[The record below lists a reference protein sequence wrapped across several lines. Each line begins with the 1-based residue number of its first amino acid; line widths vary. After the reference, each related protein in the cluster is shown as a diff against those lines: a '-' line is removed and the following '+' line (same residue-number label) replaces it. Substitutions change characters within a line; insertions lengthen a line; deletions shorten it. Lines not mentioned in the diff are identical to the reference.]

1 MSRKRQRRIG
11 KVLRLG
17 ISIGMLSGIILGLCL
32 KWIEWLTGK
41 QVYTLLLNVDFIPII
56 GPIQWPEWVEFVFH
70 LLIAVAIGI
79 VFVYIV
85 GKLNNMSIRKIVLC
99 SFLLTLP
106 TIPLYFPLTLLALK
120 PTPAVDD
127 TVAIFYWTAG
137 HLIFEAALVFGYI
150 ILKRR
155 L

>member
-1 MSRKRQRRIG
+1 M
-11 KVLRLG
+11 LRLG

-106 TIPLYFPLTLLALK
+106 TIPLYFPLTPLALK

-127 TVAIFYWTAG
+127 AVAIFYWTAG
-137 HLIFEAALVFGYI
+137 HLIFAVTLVFGYI

>member
-1 MSRKRQRRIG
+1 MSQKRQRRIG

-70 LLIAVAIGI
+70 LLIAAAIGI

-127 TVAIFYWTAG
+127 AVAIFYWTAG
-137 HLIFEAALVFGYI
+137 HLVFTAALVFGYI

>member
-1 MSRKRQRRIG
+1 M
-11 KVLRLG
+11 LRLG

-70 LLIAVAIGI
+70 LLIAAAIGI

-85 GKLNNMSIRKIVLC
+85 GKLNNISIRKIVLC

-127 TVAIFYWTAG
+127 AVAIFYWTAG
-137 HLIFEAALVFGYI
+137 HLIFSAALVFGYI

>member
-11 KVLRLG
+11 KVIRLG
-17 ISIGMLSGIILGLCL
+17 ISIGILSGSILGLCL

-56 GPIQWPEWVEFVFH
+56 DPIQWPEWVEFVFH
-70 LLIAVAIGI
+70 LFIAVVIGI

-85 GKLNNMSIRKIVLC
+85 DKLNNMSIRKIVLC

-127 TVAIFYWTAG
+127 ALAIFY
-137 HLIFEAALVFGYI
+137 
-150 ILKRR
+150 
-155 L
+155 

>member
-1 MSRKRQRRIG
+1 M
-11 KVLRLG
+11 LRLG

-127 TVAIFYWTAG
+127 TVAIFYWTAS
-137 HLIFEAALVFGYI
+137 HLIFAAALVFGYI

>member
-1 MSRKRQRRIG
+1 M
-11 KVLRLG
+11 LRLG

-70 LLIAVAIGI
+70 LLIAAAIGI

-127 TVAIFYWTAG
+127 AVAIFYWTAG
-137 HLIFEAALVFGYI
+137 HLIFAAALVLGYI

>member
-1 MSRKRQRRIG
+1 
-11 KVLRLG
+11 VLRLG

-32 KWIEWLTGK
+32 KWIEWLTSK

-70 LLIAVAIGI
+70 LLIAAAIGI

-127 TVAIFYWTAG
+127 AVAIFYWTAG
-137 HLIFEAALVFGYI
+137 HLVFTAALVFGYI

>member
-1 MSRKRQRRIG
+1 
-11 KVLRLG
+11 VLRLG

-70 LLIAVAIGI
+70 LLIAAAIGI

-127 TVAIFYWTAG
+127 AVAIFYWTAG
-137 HLIFEAALVFGYI
+137 HLVFTAALVFGYI

>member
-1 MSRKRQRRIG
+1 M
-11 KVLRLG
+11 LRLG

-32 KWIEWLTGK
+32 KWIEWLTSK

-70 LLIAVAIGI
+70 LLIAAAIGI

-85 GKLNNMSIRKIVLC
+85 GKLNNMSIRKIVVC

-127 TVAIFYWTAG
+127 AVAIFYWTAG
-137 HLIFEAALVFGYI
+137 HLVFTAALVFGYI

>member
-1 MSRKRQRRIG
+1 
-11 KVLRLG
+11 
-17 ISIGMLSGIILGLCL
+17 MLSGIILGLCL

-70 LLIAVAIGI
+70 LLIAAAIGI

-85 GKLNNMSIRKIVLC
+85 GKLINMSIRKIVLC

-127 TVAIFYWTAG
+127 AVAIFYWTAG
-137 HLIFEAALVFGYI
+137 HLVFTAALVFGYI

>member
-1 MSRKRQRRIG
+1 M
-11 KVLRLG
+11 LRLG

-106 TIPLYFPLTLLALK
+106 TIPL
-120 PTPAVDD
+120 
-127 TVAIFYWTAG
+127 
-137 HLIFEAALVFGYI
+137 
-150 ILKRR
+150 
-155 L
+155 

>member
-1 MSRKRQRRIG
+1 
-11 KVLRLG
+11 
-17 ISIGMLSGIILGLCL
+17 MLSGIILGLCL

-70 LLIAVAIGI
+70 LFIAVVIGI

-85 GKLNNMSIRKIVLC
+85 DKLNNMSIRKIVLC

-120 PTPAVDD
+120 PKPAVDD
-127 TVAIFYWTAG
+127 ALAIFYWTAG
-137 HLIFEAALVFGYI
+137 YLIFAAALPIGYI

>member
-1 MSRKRQRRIG
+1 M
-11 KVLRLG
+11 LRLG

-70 LLIAVAIGI
+70 LLIAAAIGI

-85 GKLNNMSIRKIVLC
+85 GKLNNMSIRKIVLY

-127 TVAIFYWTAG
+127 AVAIFYWTAG
-137 HLIFEAALVFGYI
+137 HLVFTAALVFGYI

>member
-1 MSRKRQRRIG
+1 M
-11 KVLRLG
+11 LRLG

-127 TVAIFYWTAG
+127 AVAIFYWTAG
-137 HLIFEAALVFGYI
+137 HLIFAAALGFGYI

>member
-70 LLIAVAIGI
+70 LLIAAAIGI

-127 TVAIFYWTAG
+127 AVAIFYWTAG
-137 HLIFEAALVFGYI
+137 HLVFTAALVFGYI

>member
-1 MSRKRQRRIG
+1 
-11 KVLRLG
+11 VLRLG

-56 GPIQWPEWVEFVFH
+56 GPIQWPESVEFVFH
-70 LLIAVAIGI
+70 LFIAVAIGI

-127 TVAIFYWTAG
+127 AVAIFYWTAG
-137 HLIFEAALVFGYI
+137 HLVFTAALVFGYI

>member
-1 MSRKRQRRIG
+1 MI
-11 KVLRLG
+11 RLG
-17 ISIGMLSGIILGLCL
+17 ISIGILSGSILGLCL

-70 LLIAVAIGI
+70 LFIAVVIGI

-85 GKLNNMSIRKIVLC
+85 DKLNNMSIRKIVLC

-127 TVAIFYWTAG
+127 ALAISYWTAG
-137 HLIFEAALVFGYI
+137 YLIFAAALTIGYI

>member
-1 MSRKRQRRIG
+1 MI
-11 KVLRLG
+11 RLG
-17 ISIGMLSGIILGLCL
+17 ISIGILSGIILGLCL
-32 KWIEWLTGK
+32 KSIEWLTGK

-56 GPIQWPEWVEFVFH
+56 GPIQWPEWVEFGFH
-70 LLIAVAIGI
+70 LLIAVVIGI

-85 GKLNNMSIRKIVLC
+85 DKLTNRSIQKIILC

-127 TVAIFYWTAG
+127 ALALFYWTAG
-137 HLIFEAALVFGYI
+137 HLIFAAVLTIGYI

>member
-70 LLIAVAIGI
+70 LLIAVVIGI

-127 TVAIFYWTAG
+127 AVAIFYWTAG
-137 HLIFEAALVFGYI
+137 HLIFAAALVLGYI

>member
-17 ISIGMLSGIILGLCL
+17 ISIGMLSGVILGLCL

-70 LLIAVAIGI
+70 LLIAAAIGI

-127 TVAIFYWTAG
+127 AVAIFYWTAG
-137 HLIFEAALVFGYI
+137 HLIFSAALVFGYI

>member
-70 LLIAVAIGI
+70 LLIAAAIGI

-85 GKLNNMSIRKIVLC
+85 GKLNNMSIRKIVLY

-127 TVAIFYWTAG
+127 AVAIFYWTAG
-137 HLIFEAALVFGYI
+137 HLVFTAALVFGYI

>member
-1 MSRKRQRRIG
+1 
-11 KVLRLG
+11 VLRLG

-70 LLIAVAIGI
+70 LLIAAAIGI

-85 GKLNNMSIRKIVLC
+85 GKLNNMSIRKIILC

-127 TVAIFYWTAG
+127 AVAIFYWTAG
-137 HLIFEAALVFGYI
+137 HLVFTAALVFGYI

>member
-1 MSRKRQRRIG
+1 MI
-11 KVLRLG
+11 RLG
-17 ISIGMLSGIILGLCL
+17 ISIGILSGSILGLCL

-56 GPIQWPEWVEFVFH
+56 DPIQWPEWVEFVFH
-70 LLIAVAIGI
+70 LFIAVVIGI

-85 GKLNNMSIRKIVLC
+85 DKLNNMSIRKIVLC

-127 TVAIFYWTAG
+127 ALAIFY
-137 HLIFEAALVFGYI
+137 
-150 ILKRR
+150 
-155 L
+155 

>member
-137 HLIFEAALVFGYI
+137 HLIFAAALVFGYI

>member
-1 MSRKRQRRIG
+1 M
-11 KVLRLG
+11 LRLG

-32 KWIEWLTGK
+32 KWIEWLTDK

-79 VFVYIV
+79 IFVYIV
-85 GKLNNMSIRKIVLC
+85 SKLNNMSIRKIALC

-127 TVAIFYWTAG
+127 AVAIFYWTAG
-137 HLIFEAALVFGYI
+137 HLIFAAALVLGYI

>member
-1 MSRKRQRRIG
+1 M
-11 KVLRLG
+11 LRLG

-70 LLIAVAIGI
+70 LLIAAAIGI

-127 TVAIFYWTAG
+127 AVAIFYWTAG
-137 HLIFEAALVFGYI
+137 HLIFSAALVFGYI

>member
-70 LLIAVAIGI
+70 LLIAAAIGI

-127 TVAIFYWTAG
+127 AVAIFYWTAG
-137 HLIFEAALVFGYI
+137 HLIFAAALVLGYI

>member
-1 MSRKRQRRIG
+1 M
-11 KVLRLG
+11 LRLG

-70 LLIAVAIGI
+70 LLIAAAIGI

-127 TVAIFYWTAG
+127 AVAIFYWTAG
-137 HLIFEAALVFGYI
+137 HLVFTAALVFGYI

>member
-1 MSRKRQRRIG
+1 M
-11 KVLRLG
+11 LRLG

-70 LLIAVAIGI
+70 LLIAAAIGI

-85 GKLNNMSIRKIVLC
+85 DKLNNMSIRKIVLC

-127 TVAIFYWTAG
+127 AGAIFYWTAD
-137 HLIFEAALVFGYI
+137 HLIFAAALVFGYI

>member
-1 MSRKRQRRIG
+1 M
-11 KVLRLG
+11 LRLG
-17 ISIGMLSGIILGLCL
+17 ISIGMLSGVILGLCL

-70 LLIAVAIGI
+70 LLIAAAIGI

-127 TVAIFYWTAG
+127 AVAIFYWTAG
-137 HLIFEAALVFGYI
+137 HLIFSAALVFGYI

>member
-1 MSRKRQRRIG
+1 M
-11 KVLRLG
+11 LRLG

-120 PTPAVDD
+120 PTPAADD
-127 TVAIFYWTAG
+127 AVAIFYWSAG
-137 HLIFEAALVFGYI
+137 HLIFAAALGFGYI

>member
-1 MSRKRQRRIG
+1 MNRKRQRRIG

-70 LLIAVAIGI
+70 LLIAAAIGI

-106 TIPLYFPLTLLALK
+106 TILLYFPLTLLALK

-127 TVAIFYWTAG
+127 AVAIFYWTAG
-137 HLIFEAALVFGYI
+137 HLIFSAALVFGYI

>member
-1 MSRKRQRRIG
+1 
-11 KVLRLG
+11 
-17 ISIGMLSGIILGLCL
+17 MLSGIILGLCL

-70 LLIAVAIGI
+70 LLIAAAIGI

-127 TVAIFYWTAG
+127 AVAIFYWTAG
-137 HLIFEAALVFGYI
+137 HLIFSAALVFGYI

>member
-70 LLIAVAIGI
+70 LLIAVVIGI

-85 GKLNNMSIRKIVLC
+85 GKLNNMSIRKMVLC

-127 TVAIFYWTAG
+127 LLAIFYWTAC
-137 HLIFEAALVFGYI
+137 HLIFAAALVFGYI

>member
-1 MSRKRQRRIG
+1 M
-11 KVLRLG
+11 LRLG

-41 QVYTLLLNVDFIPII
+41 QVYTLLLNVDFIPMI

-70 LLIAVAIGI
+70 LLIAAAIGI

-127 TVAIFYWTAG
+127 AVAIFYWT
-137 HLIFEAALVFGYI
+137 
-150 ILKRR
+150 
-155 L
+155 

>member
-1 MSRKRQRRIG
+1 
-11 KVLRLG
+11 
-17 ISIGMLSGIILGLCL
+17 
-32 KWIEWLTGK
+32 
-41 QVYTLLLNVDFIPII
+41 
-56 GPIQWPEWVEFVFH
+56 
-70 LLIAVAIGI
+70 
-79 VFVYIV
+79 
-85 GKLNNMSIRKIVLC
+85 LC

-127 TVAIFYWTAG
+127 ALALFYWTAG
-137 HLIFEAALVFGYI
+137 HLIFAAVLTIGYI

>member
-32 KWIEWLTGK
+32 KWIEWLTSK

-70 LLIAVAIGI
+70 LLIAAAIGI

-85 GKLNNMSIRKIVLC
+85 GKLINMSIRKIVLC

-127 TVAIFYWTAG
+127 AVAIFYWTAG
-137 HLIFEAALVFGYI
+137 HLVFTAALVFGYI

>member
-1 MSRKRQRRIG
+1 
-11 KVLRLG
+11 
-17 ISIGMLSGIILGLCL
+17 MLSGIILGLCL

-70 LLIAVAIGI
+70 LLIAVVIGI

-127 TVAIFYWTAG
+127 AVAIFYWTAG
-137 HLIFEAALVFGYI
+137 HLIFAAALVLGYI

>member
-1 MSRKRQRRIG
+1 M
-11 KVLRLG
+11 LRLG

-70 LLIAVAIGI
+70 LLIAVVIGI

-127 TVAIFYWTAG
+127 LLAIFYWTDRKS
-137 HLIFEAALVFGYI
+137 VV
-150 ILKRR
+150 
-155 L
+155 